1 MRLCGELHGEE
12 MVYCRIQ
19 ISPLL
24 HLPAVVRRIIGSTFP
39 LECQGGKKPLTS
51 ASLRYQFQPSLFES
65 REIQSTHTLPPLPLS
80 PYLLFSYFL
89 WSIVF
94 IQSWSQLHFVAIIA
108 QSFSSIKAG
117 PTPNNSSKVFSKGTW
132 TN

>member
-1 MRLCGELHGEE
+1 MMLCGQLHGEE
-12 MVYCRIQ
+12 RVYCRIQ

-65 REIQSTHTLPPLPLS
+65 RDTKYTYSPTTPTFSISTFLIFPLVNSFHTELES
-80 PYLLFSYFL
+80 ITFCCDYCTILLFNKSR
-89 WSIVF
+89 
-94 IQSWSQLHFVAIIA
+94 
-108 QSFSSIKAG
+108 
-117 PTPNNSSKVFSKGTW
+117 PNPK
-132 TN
+132 